1 MKMIGL
7 TFGLLLGAT
16 FAVSPSYAADKEATS
31 NSCGTYKYHKGG
43 KCTDARNDVPSK
55 NMTQKLYG
63 K

>member
-7 TFGLLLGAT
+7 TLGLLLGAT
-16 FAVSPSYAADKEATS
+16 FAVTPSYAADKAATS

-43 KCTDARNDVPSK
+43 RCTDAGNDVPSK
-55 NMTQKLYG
+55 TETQKLYG

>member
-7 TFGLLLGAT
+7 ILALLLGAT
-16 FAVSPSYAADKEATS
+16 YAVTPSYAADKKATT
-31 NSCGTYKYHKGG
+31 NSCGTYKYHKSG